1 MKVNMLVRI
10 KNPWFWIGVI
20 SVIIT
25 ASGVDP
31 QTFTSWQLVWEGIKA
46 VVSNPVQLVAVLLA
60 VLSVFVDP
68 TTSGVTDSDR
78 ALEYKKPLEK

>member
-10 KNPWFWIGVI
+10 KNPWFWIGVF

-31 QTFTSWQLVWEGIKA
+31 QTFTSWPLVWDGIKS